1 LKHLL
6 FCVSLKIK
14 LSYFSIKEKEMK
26 KISTLLLIAALFCTQ
41 IIFSQ
46 ITRKVLFEEG
56 TNASCGP
63 CAANNPILKA
73 FLDANVANVL
83 AIKYH
88 ASWPGY
94 DPMYAAN
101 PSQNTE
107 RIVNYYNMN
116 SSGVPYCNCD
126 GLIQDIW
133 PFSNTAFMNAMNTRL
148 AVPAPLSITVTDQR
162 IAGDSIRATIIVNIP
177 TALSA
182 GTYYLR
188 VMAMEG
194 TIVYPTP
201 PGSNGE
207 TIFEHVFRKAYPN
220 TTGTSLTTTAGN
232 YQYVFTYKK
241 EASWVDTAV
250 FTIAFV
256 QNDVNK
262 EILNSAKGSNITSVS
277 NNQSELPSS
286 YSLSQNYP
294 NPFNPS
300 TKINFSLPKDDF
312 VTLKVFDILGNE
324 TAVLANGNFKAGS
337 HSIDFDASALAT
349 GIYFYKMTAG
359 SFSETRKMTLVK

>member
-1 LKHLL
+1 MK
-6 FCVSLKIK
+6 K
-14 LSYFSIKEKEMK
+14 LSTLML
-26 KISTLLLIAALFCTQ
+26 ISALLCTQ

-56 TNASCGP
+56 TNASCSP

-73 FLDANVANVL
+73 FLDANAANVL

-94 DPMYAAN
+94 DPMYDAN
-101 PSQNTE
+101 PTQNTE
-107 RIVNYYNMN
+107 RIVNYYHMN
-116 SSGVPYCNCD
+116 NTGVPYCNCD
-126 GLIQDIW
+126 GLIEDIW
-133 PFSNTAFMNAMNTRL
+133 PFSIPAFTNAMNTRL
-148 AVPAPLSITVTDQR
+148 AVPAPLSITVIDLR
-162 IAGDSIRATIIVNIP
+162 VAGDSIRSTINVNIP
-177 TALSA
+177 AALPS

-194 TIVYPTP
+194 VIVYAVP

-207 TIFEHVFRKAYPN
+207 TVFEHVFRRAYPN
-220 TTGTSLTTTAGN
+220 TTGTALTTAAGN

-241 EASWVDTAV
+241 ETAWIDTSV

-262 EILNSAKGSNITSVS
+262 EILNSAKGINITSVS
-277 NNQSELPSS
+277 NNQSEVPAS

-300 TKINFSLPKDDF
+300 TKINFALPKNDF
-312 VTLKVFDILGNE
+312 VTLKVYDVLGNE
-324 TAVLANGNFKAGS
+324 TAVLINGILKAGS

-349 GIYFYKMTAG
+349 GIYFYKLAAG
-359 SFSETRKMTLVK
+359 SFSETKKMTLIK